1 MNVKE
6 KIIEVSKILDELDSF
21 DDSIPEMT
29 QNFDYKLSD
38 LYHLLE
44 NSSLNSKFCYRFC
57 KEMKSVLKER
67 REFKTNM
74 RVYHNYKA
82 QKDRLNNGK
91 ENRKIMLSQICNE
104 DKKLRASKY
113 KNRIYTSEELLEKI
127 GE

>member
-1 MNVKE
+1 
-6 KIIEVSKILDELDSF
+6 
-21 DDSIPEMT
+21 
-29 QNFDYKLSD
+29 
-38 LYHLLE
+38 
-44 NSSLNSKFCYRFC
+44 
-57 KEMKSVLKER
+57 MKSVLKER